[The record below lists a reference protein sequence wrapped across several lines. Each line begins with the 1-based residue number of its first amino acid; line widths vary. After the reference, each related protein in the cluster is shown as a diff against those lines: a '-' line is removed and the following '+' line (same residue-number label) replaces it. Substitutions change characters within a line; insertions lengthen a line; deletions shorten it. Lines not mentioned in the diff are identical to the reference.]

1 MRHIERNSALLFMI
15 PCDSDDISKEYGI
28 LLNELKVY
36 NPELLDKER
45 LLAIT
50 KCDMLDEEM
59 INQMKANLPQ
69 GIRTVFISSVS
80 GKNIDKLKDLIW
92 ETLNKDNG

>member
-1 MRHIERNSALLFMI
+1 FMI
-15 PCDSDDISKEYGI
+15 PCDSNDISKEYGI

-69 GIRTVFISSVS
+69 GIKTVFISSVS

>member
-1 MRHIERNSALLFMI
+1 
-15 PCDSDDISKEYGI
+15 
-28 LLNELKVY
+28 
-36 NPELLDKER
+36 
-45 LLAIT
+45 
-50 KCDMLDEEM
+50 M

-69 GIRTVFISSVS
+69 GIKTVFISSVS